1 MILSFIAGSII
12 GSFLNVVI
20 SRTPQNQSII
30 SPRSHCPKCKSF
42 IPFYY
47 NIPIVSFIS
56 LSGKCKQ
63 CKEKI
68 SWQYISVEIITG
80 ILFVFSFS
88 EYSLSEAILINIV
101 FCCLI
106 IISYIDFHYLLIP
119 SIYLYLLIIL
129 LIPYTYITTQTPYQ
143 TMLGATVITS
153 YLAICTLI
161 VGIIK
166 KNINV
171 LGFGDILLIIFIG
184 GWLGIIHS
192 FISLFL
198 AAIIGILYTIINN
211 HLIKNE
217 TIKIPFGTCLS
228 ISFTIIIILK
238 EYTKLLAF

>member
-1 MILSFIAGSII
+1 MILFFIAGSII

-47 NIPIVSFIS
+47 NIPIVSFIF
-56 LSGKCKQ
+56 LNGKCNQ

-88 EYSLSEAILINIV
+88 EYSLSEAILLNIV

-106 IISYIDFHYLLIP
+106 IISYIDFYYLLIP

-143 TMLGATVITS
+143 TILGAMVITS

-166 KNINV
+166 RDINV

-211 HLIKNE
+211 YLIKNE

-238 EYTKLLAF
+238 QYTKLLTF

>member
-20 SRTPQNQSII
+20 FRTPQNLSII
-30 SPRSHCPKCKSF
+30 SPRSNCPKCKSF
-42 IPFYY
+42 IPFYC
-47 NIPIVSFIS
+47 NIPIVSFIF
-56 LSGKCKQ
+56 LGGKCKQ

-88 EYSLSEAILINIV
+88 KFSLSEAILLNVV

-129 LIPYTYITTQTPYQ
+129 LIPYTYITTQSPYQ
-143 TMLGATVITS
+143 TILGAVVITT

-166 KNINV
+166 RDINV

-198 AAIIGILYTIINN
+198 AAIIGILYMIINN

-228 ISFTIIIILK
+228 ISFTIITILK
-238 EYTKLLAF
+238 EYTKLLTF

>member
-30 SPRSHCPKCKSF
+30 SPRSHCPKCKCF
-42 IPFYY
+42 IPLYY
-47 NIPIVSFIS
+47 NIPIVSFIF
-56 LSGKCKQ
+56 LCGKCKQ

-68 SWQYISVEIITG
+68 SWQYICVEILTG

-88 EYSLSEAILINIV
+88 KFPVNEAILLSIV

-129 LIPYTYITTQTPYQ
+129 LFPYTYITIQTPYQ
-143 TMLGATVITS
+143 TMIGAMVTTS
-153 YLAICTLI
+153 YLATCTLI

-166 KNINV
+166 RDVNV

-184 GWLGIIHS
+184 GWLGVLHS

-198 AAIIGILYTIINN
+198 AAIIGISYTIINT
-211 HLIKNE
+211 HFIKKKI
-217 TIKIPFGTCLS
+217 IKIPFGTCLS
-228 ISFTIIIILK
+228 ISFTLIIILR
-238 EYTKLLAF
+238 EYTKLLTF

>member
-47 NIPIVSFIS
+47 NIPIVSFIF
-56 LSGKCKQ
+56 LNGKCKQ

-88 EYSLSEAILINIV
+88 EYSLSEAILLNIV

-106 IISYIDFHYLLIP
+106 IISYIDFYYLLIP

-143 TMLGATVITS
+143 TILGAMVITS

-166 KNINV
+166 RDINV

-198 AAIIGILYTIINN
+198 SAILGIFYII
-211 HLIKNE
+211 IKNRLNQE
-217 TIKIPFGTCLS
+217 KIIKIPFGTCLS
-228 ISFTIIIILK
+228 ISFTIVIILR
-238 EYTKLLAF
+238 EYTNLLTF

>member
-20 SRTPQNQSII
+20 FRTPQNLSII

-47 NIPIVSFIS
+47 NIPIISFIF
-56 LSGKCKQ
+56 LGGKCKQ
-63 CKEKI
+63 CNEKI

-88 EYSLSEAILINIV
+88 KFSLSEAILLNVV

-129 LIPYTYITTQTPYQ
+129 LIPYTYITTQSPYQ
-143 TMLGATVITS
+143 TMLGAMVITT

-166 KNINV
+166 RDINI

-198 AAIIGILYTIINN
+198 AAIIGILYIIINN

-228 ISFTIIIILK
+228 ISFIIITILK
-238 EYTKLLAF
+238 EYTKLLTF

>member
-20 SRTPQNQSII
+20 FRTPQNLSVI

-47 NIPIVSFIS
+47 NIPIVSFIF
-56 LSGKCKQ
+56 LSGKCKH

-80 ILFVFSFS
+80 ILFAFSFS
-88 EYSLSEAILINIV
+88 KFSLSEAILLNIV

-129 LIPYTYITTQTPYQ
+129 LIPHTYITTQSPYQ
-143 TMLGATVITS
+143 TILGAVVITS

-166 KNINV
+166 RDINV

-238 EYTKLLAF
+238 EYTKLLTF

>member
-20 SRTPQNQSII
+20 SRTPKNQSII
-30 SPRSHCPKCKSF
+30 SPRSHCPKCKNF

-47 NIPIVSFIS
+47 NIPIVSFIF
-56 LSGKCKQ
+56 LSGKCNQ

-88 EYSLSEAILINIV
+88 KFSVGEAILLNIV

-129 LIPYTYITTQTPYQ
+129 LIPYTYITIQTPYQ
-143 TMLGATVITS
+143 TMLGAMVITS
-153 YLAICTLI
+153 YLAVCTLI

-166 KNINV
+166 RNINV

-198 AAIIGILYTIINN
+198 AAIIGILYIIINN
-211 HLIKNE
+211 YLIKNE

-238 EYTKLLAF
+238 EYTMLLTF

>member
-12 GSFLNVVI
+12 GSFLNVII

-30 SPRSHCPKCKSF
+30 SPRSHCPKCKNF

-47 NIPIVSFIS
+47 NIPIVSFIL
-56 LSGKCKQ
+56 LSGKCNQ

-88 EYSLSEAILINIV
+88 KFSVGEAILLNIV

-129 LIPYTYITTQTPYQ
+129 LIPYSYITAQTPYQ
-143 TMLGATVITS
+143 TMLGALVITS
-153 YLAICTLI
+153 YLATCTLI

-166 KNINV
+166 RDINV

-198 AAIIGILYTIINN
+198 AAIIGILYMIINN
-211 HLIKNE
+211 YLMKNE

-228 ISFTIIIILK
+228 ISFTIILILK
-238 EYTKLLAF
+238 EYTMLLTF

>member
-20 SRTPQNQSII
+20 FRTPQNLSII

-42 IPFYY
+42 IPFYC
-47 NIPIVSFIS
+47 NIPIVSFIF
-56 LSGKCKQ
+56 LGGKCKQ

-88 EYSLSEAILINIV
+88 KFSLSEAILLNVV

-129 LIPYTYITTQTPYQ
+129 LIPYTYITTQSPYQ
-143 TMLGATVITS
+143 TILGAVVITT

-166 KNINV
+166 RNINV

-228 ISFTIIIILK
+228 ISFTIITILK
-238 EYTKLLAF
+238 EYTKLLTF

>member
-1 MILSFIAGSII
+1 MILFFILGALI

-20 SRTPQNQSII
+20 FRTPQNQSII
-30 SPRSHCPKCKSF
+30 SPRSHCPKCKNF
-42 IPFYY
+42 IPFYN
-47 NIPIVSFIS
+47 NIPIVSFIF
-56 LSGKCKQ
+56 LRGKCKN

-80 ILFVFSFS
+80 ILFAFSFS
-88 EYSLSEAILINIV
+88 KFSLSEAILLSIV

-106 IISYIDFHYLLIP
+106 IIGYIDFKYLLIP
-119 SIYLYLLIIL
+119 SIYLYLLIFL
-129 LIPYTYITTQTPYQ
+129 LIPYTYITTQSPYQ
-143 TMLGATVITS
+143 TILGAVAITT

-161 VGIIK
+161 VGMIK
-166 KNINV
+166 RDINI

-198 AAIIGILYTIINN
+198 AAIIGILYIIINN

-228 ISFTIIIILK
+228 ISFTIITILK
-238 EYTKLLAF
+238 EYTKLLTF

>member
-47 NIPIVSFIS
+47 NIPIVSFIF
-56 LSGKCKQ
+56 LNGKCKQ

-88 EYSLSEAILINIV
+88 KFSLSEAILLNIV

-143 TMLGATVITS
+143 TMLGAMVITS
-153 YLAICTLI
+153 YLAVCTLI

-166 KNINV
+166 RNINV

-211 HLIKNE
+211 YLIKNE

-238 EYTKLLAF
+238 QYTKLLTF

>member
-20 SRTPQNQSII
+20 FRTPQNLSII
-30 SPRSHCPKCKSF
+30 SPRSYCPKCKSF

-47 NIPIVSFIS
+47 NIPIVSFIF

-80 ILFVFSFS
+80 ILFAFSFS
-88 EYSLSEAILINIV
+88 QFSLSEAILLNIV

-129 LIPYTYITTQTPYQ
+129 LIPYTYITAQSLYQ
-143 TMLGATVITS
+143 TILGAMVITS

-166 KNINV
+166 RDINV

-184 GWLGIIHS
+184 GWLGIIYS

-238 EYTKLLAF
+238 EYTKLLIF